1 MWRDHSSETEKSLP
15 DVITSCRLIECFISQ
30 SLISAVYWQ
39 TVHVSHDAALHITI
53 NCVFTATS
61 SDYSVSSDLLY
72 VYMLWLRWHLS
83 KRFSSRII
91 WNSNAVL
98 LKSQSFNYC
107 PEVKSSLKQTP
118 CFPGLITA
126 RMPVLSACLSKR
138 LLSYIYAVFLFP
150 LSTKSNTPSDQ
161 RCMMS
166 MLHDVKCSTVKIPKV
181 YCG

>member
-1 MWRDHSSETEKSLP
+1 MPCTDRQCTFHMMQHCTSQLTACLRRHRVTTASLL
-15 DVITSCRLIECFISQ
+15 TF
-30 SLISAVYWQ
+30 
-39 TVHVSHDAALHITI
+39 
-53 NCVFTATS
+53 
-61 SDYSVSSDLLY
+61 
-72 VYMLWLRWHLS
+72 YMSGLKMLLWLRWHLS